1 MFVTSKHV
9 LEIKTCRY
17 FLKDNYLL
25 SAVSNFIWTSMK
37 SLIHKRSLNCIT
49 NFKAATVEMSTGFPM
64 KSMGGKLDKSDIFFY
79 FIIRMRLQTMLVAIR
94 LNC

>member
-1 MFVTSKHV
+1 MMFVTSKHV

-49 NFKAATVEMSTGFPM
+49 NFKAATIEMFTGFST
-64 KSMGGKLDKSDIFFY
+64 KSTGGKLDKSGIFF
-79 FIIRMRLQTMLVAIR
+79 IL
-94 LNC
+94 